1 MISVNQAKKYCKN
14 YTQIK
19 NYEKAVND
27 PNTKW
32 DCHHIFELKCPVIKA
47 LVPDLIAYGLY
58 YDRPAEELIF
68 LTPQEHHKLHADINN
83 RFSGKKHS
91 EETRKLMS
99 LHNAKPFQGR
109 HHTPESIEKNRLA
122 HLGKKHSKEFGEKVT
137 ERNVGRKWF
146 TDGINNKFCFECP
159 KGYRPGRSEFSYRGV
174 VKQNA
179 KKTLCVT
186 TGQIFDSATEAALYF
201 GLLDPCVRRA
211 ARNNK
216 TYGVY
221 NGKRLAWRYI

>member
-1 MISVNQAKKYCKN
+1 
-14 YTQIK
+14 
-19 NYEKAVND
+19 
-27 PNTKW
+27 
-32 DCHHIFELKCPVIKA
+32 
-47 LVPDLIAYGLY
+47 
-58 YDRPAEELIF
+58 
-68 LTPQEHHKLHADINN
+68 
-83 RFSGKKHS
+83 
-91 EETRKLMS
+91 MS
-99 LHNAKPFQGR
+99 AHGGNAFRGR

-137 ERNVGRKWF
+137 ERNIGRKWL
-146 TDGINNKFCFECP
+146 TDGVNNKFCFECP

-174 VKQNA
+174 VKQNS

-186 TGQIFDSATEAALYF
+186 TGQIFDSATEAAQYF

-221 NGKRLAWRYI
+221 NGERLAWRYI